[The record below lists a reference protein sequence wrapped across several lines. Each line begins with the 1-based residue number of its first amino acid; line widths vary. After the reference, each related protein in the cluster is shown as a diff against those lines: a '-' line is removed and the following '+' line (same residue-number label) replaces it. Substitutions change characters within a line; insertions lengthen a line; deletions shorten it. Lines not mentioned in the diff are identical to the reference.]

1 MTKPFTPLPQHHD
14 EGQEIT
20 AGRIVLW
27 LMLIGTALVPRLWI
41 IGFWLLSDKIGHAFS
56 GWLVPAIG
64 FVILPW
70 TTLLYAWMWSI
81 DSNGV
86 TGWEWLAVMAA
97 FVVDVAFWVLGRASL
112 RFDQ

>member
-1 MTKPFTPLPQHHD
+1 MSKSFTPLPQRHD
-14 EGQEIT
+14 ANGQIT
-20 AGRIVLW
+20 TGRIVLW
-27 LMLIGTALVPRLWI
+27 LMLIGTAFWPRLWI
-41 IGFWLLSDKIGHAFS
+41 LGFWLLSDKLGHAFS
-56 GWLVPAIG
+56 GWIVPAVG

-86 TGWEWLAVMAA
+86 HGWEWITVAAA
-97 FVVDVAFWVLGRASL
+97 FVVDVLFWLYGRASL